1 MIFVVRF
8 GVLAAVLTL
17 SSSARAGWLETGGFV
32 GVDALPS
39 DVKLGNSADPE
50 QRPQTGPE
58 FGARVGWMAMPMR
71 HFELGVEAE
80 VALTA
85 SWTGY
90 GFATGRASDFAP
102 VIGYRGSLVLRFSDN
117 AQIKPHVLAGVG
129 GATVITGSPYLHDTS
144 DPQLYYG
151 IGATIDLGHDLQ
163 LRVDARQGW
172 LPTETGEGATYEL
185 LVGIGTTYGR
195 PPPPPVE
202 APLEPLPSTLAD
214 KPLPTG
220 DDRDLDPPT
229 PPTPPP
235 TPPTDPN
242 ADSDHDGVPDSKD
255 ACPHDAETVN
265 GYEDDDGCPDSVPAA
280 ITTALDAARAARFE
294 PKHVR
299 LTDAAATAFD
309 PALEVLRTHPRLH
322 VDIIAHADA
331 DDAGS
336 ELATKRADAVK
347 WHFIEQG
354 VPADQLAIVVGAP
367 QSGANAAPIELA
379 LHVPSAPQK

>member
-58 FGARVGWMAMPMR
+58 LGARVGWFAVPLR

-80 VALTA
+80 AALTG

-90 GFATGRASDFAP
+90 GFATGRESDFAP
-102 VIGYRGSLVLRFSDN
+102 VLGYRGSLVLRFSDD
-117 AQIKPHVLAGVG
+117 AQIKPHVLVGAG
-129 GATVITGSPYLHDTS
+129 GATVLTGSPYLHDTS

-172 LPTETGEGATYEL
+172 LPTESGEGATYEL
-185 LVGIGTTYGR
+185 LLGVGTTYGR
-195 PPPPPVE
+195 PPVE
-202 APLEPLPSTLAD
+202 RPLEPLPAVLIN
-214 KPLPTG
+214 KPL
-220 DDRDLDPPT
+220 DDGLEPEPEPT
-229 PPTPPP
+229 PPPTP

-242 ADSDHDGVPDSKD
+242 ADSDHDGVPDAKD

-265 GYEDDDGCPDSVPAA
+265 GFEDDDGCPDSVPAA

-299 LTDAAATAFD
+299 LTDAAAAAFE
-309 PALEVLRTHPRLH
+309 PALGVLRTHPKLH
-322 VDIIAHADA
+322 VDIIAHAEA
-331 DDAGS
+331 DDANGD
-336 ELATKRADAVK
+336 LAQKRADAVK
-347 WHFIEQG
+347 WHFVEQG
-354 VPADQLAIVVGAP
+354 VPADQLAIVVGAA
-367 QSGANAAPIELA
+367 QSGSNASPIELA
-379 LHVPSAPQK
+379 LHVPHQ